1 MHTTTLLELPKLVQK
16 LLVSIKQCTVL
27 LHLLSYS
34 ITKITN
40 KLSLENWRRVVH
52 PLILL
57 TASALA
63 FLPKTK

>member
-1 MHTTTLLELPKLVQK
+1 LVQK
-16 LLVSIKQCTVL
+16 LLVFIKQCTVL
-27 LHLLSYS
+27 LHLLPYS

-40 KLSLENWRRVVH
+40 KLSLKNWQRVVH

-63 FLPKTK
+63 ILPKTK